1 MKCRPVRHGPCC
13 AHHDRGL
20 RQGGS
25 RHEQQAGVYA
35 LRLSRACVRMR
46 DGDGEEAAEAEQGRE
61 GQEFLRAGLV
71 KRIST

>member
-25 RHEQQAGVYA
+25 RHERQADAYA
-35 LRLSRACVRMR
+35 FRLSHACVRMR

-61 GQEFLRAGLV
+61 GQEFLHAGLV
-71 KRIST
+71 KGSST